1 MREKYYTGNCY
12 GTYEPGKGKTSFEA
26 DQYDVNITN
35 ILLHPHEN
43 IEHYSKY
50 DLEVAHPENINP
62 EFIHRVFLLDDGVLK
77 VADFI
82 NTIIAPATLDKEVY
96 PDTGGSAG
104 RFEGTF
110 YGTLDGPIRNA
121 TSKDVTSTAAS
132 ILPDNFILQEND
144 HEQEEVAPAG
154 GGYSLK
160 SCLELLWKLLLFLM
174 LLLLLIWL
182 LGKGCSTCS
191 RGGSIPV
198 IPCDTVFI
206 VDTIIVRDTVIKYIE
221 NVPTDT
227 IKRNIYTQ
235 DSVLL
240 ISMFDCQDVDG
251 DRIKLFY
258 NGVSLSNNLLLDD
271 EPTTFKVKPDQ
282 VTNKIKIVVLETPE
296 NACTVGINVFNSEG
310 EVLLQDCLLI
320 DDKKSIEVTIN
331 RQ

>member
-1 MREKYYTGNCY
+1 MREKYYSGPCY
-12 GTYEPGKGKTSFEA
+12 GTYEPGEGKTSFEA

-35 ILLHPHEN
+35 ILLHPHGN
-43 IEHYSKY
+43 IDHYSKF

-62 EFIHRVFLLDDGVLK
+62 DFLYRVFLLEDGVLK
-77 VADFI
+77 IADFV
-82 NTIIAPATLDKEVY
+82 NTIIVPATLDKEVY
-96 PDTGGSAG
+96 PEAGGSAG

-132 ILPDNFILQEND
+132 ILPDNYNLIENE
-144 HEQEEVAPAG
+144 HEEEETVTEG
-154 GGYSLK
+154 KGYSLK
-160 SCLELLWKLLLFLM
+160 SCLELFWKLLLFLM

-182 LGKGCSTCS
+182 LGKGCSACR
-191 RGGSIPV
+191 RGEIIPV
-198 IPCDTVFI
+198 IPCDTVFV
-206 VDTIIVRDTVIKYIE
+206 VDTIIIRDTIIQYIE
-221 NVPTDT
+221 NVPPDT

-258 NGVSLSNNLLLDD
+258 NGIALSNNLLLNN
-271 EPTTFKVKPDQ
+271 EPTIFKVKPNR
-282 VTNKIKIVVLETPE
+282 VANIIKIVVLETPE
-296 NACTVGINVFNSEG
+296 NACTVGINVYNSDG